1 MLAEIES
8 WPSARF
14 APIPKYEPE
23 AEPIFLPTLTAQ
35 ADPLR
40 TGPAPQDIA
49 CPSRV
54 AVTQRADRA
63 ESRAES
69 HGPRSGPAQQTT
81 EKVTTFRSGP
91 AQQDNGESH
100 GPRSGPAQQDNGE
113 SHGPRSGPAQQ
124 DNGESHGPRSGP
136 AQQDDGES
144 HDPRSG
150 PAQQDD
156 GESHGPRSGPVQQDD
171 GESHDPR
178 SGPAQQDDGE
188 SHGLQAV
195 EKDSPLPGAS
205 APGPRHLAW
214 PKLPTL
220 THQRLPLRTAIR
232 CPRSR
237 YPLTPVFPIT
247 CPQPQSL
254 PHITREAP
262 AKCPVSHT

>member
-1 MLAEIES
+1 VASPDSSPDLLLADPEPALVSSAPPQKPPEDETNPAWVARQRESILYLRAYYKDDPAMLAEIES

-35 ADPLR
+35 ADPPR
-40 TGPAPQDIA
+40 T
-49 CPSRV
+49 
-54 AVTQRADRA
+54 
-63 ESRAES
+63 
-69 HGPRSGPAQQTT
+69 
-81 EKVTTFRSGP
+81 
-91 AQQDNGESH
+91 
-100 GPRSGPAQQDNGE
+100 
-113 SHGPRSGPAQQ
+113 
-124 DNGESHGPRSGP
+124 
-136 AQQDDGES
+136 
-144 HDPRSG
+144 
-150 PAQQDD
+150 
-156 GESHGPRSGPVQQDD
+156 
-171 GESHDPR
+171 
-178 SGPAQQDDGE
+178 GPAQQDDGE

-220 THQRLPLRTAIR
+220 THQRLPLSTAVR